1 VAFLRIQRNIMLR
14 PEAVLG
20 LRTLPTGRKAVL
32 LPDGA
37 ELEASRNAAHHLKEK
52 LGL

>member
-1 VAFLRIQRNIMLR
+1 MLR
-14 PEAVLG
+14 PDAVLG

-32 LPDGA
+32 LPDGI
-37 ELEASRNAAHHLKEK
+37 ELEASRNAAHHLKER